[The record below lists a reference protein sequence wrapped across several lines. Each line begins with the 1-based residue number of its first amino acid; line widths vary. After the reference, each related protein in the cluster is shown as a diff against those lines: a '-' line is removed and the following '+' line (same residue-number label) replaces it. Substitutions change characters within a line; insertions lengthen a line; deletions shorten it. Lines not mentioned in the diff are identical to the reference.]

1 MHSESFEEI
10 FTYIGQAPE
19 PTPEKK
25 KEREEASKRMDED
38 LERQIQRIK
47 KGVQFN
53 GTRYGEEDLKRLRE
67 WFGEIE
73 EPTEEDLK
81 MYREQ
86 YEKLGGI
93 VEKLKE

>member
-19 PTPEKK
+19 PTPEE
-25 KEREEASKRMDED
+25 KEKTKQSIKRMEED

-53 GTRYGEEDLKRLRE
+53 GTRYSEDDLKQLRE

-81 MYREQ
+81 MYRDR

-93 VEKLKE
+93 VEK